1 MTGVAEAE
9 SPVELHRHAFLQLR
23 EQLVRILG
31 VQTVDLI
38 IERGAAEISPA
49 FPAMGLLRFE
59 KSEVNLDAVVAALDG
74 KSEPEVRP
82 AFDALNGV
90 ILLVLARLLGK
101 ENALRMADGE
111 GTRSLLRGLPFLGGP

>member
-9 SPVELHRHAFLQLR
+9 SPVELHRHAFLRLR

-49 FPAMGLLRFE
+49 FPAMSLMRFVE
-59 KSEVNLDAVVAALDG
+59 SEVNLDAVVAALDG
-74 KSEPEVRP
+74 KSEPEVRA

-90 ILLVLARLLGK
+90 ILLILARLLGK
-101 ENALRMADGE
+101 EVALRMADGE